1 MQEEQTYLESIIA
14 ESLKISNDEMT
25 AVEEYNLTKSDLNSR
40 LKKCVEKSK
49 TEAENLKQIKELQD
63 RKKEELKQ
71 VFTTFKELQTI
82 LETAN
87 KYQAD
92 LRMKISREYEAIS
105 DFDRVNEEIYK
116 NIAEA
121 QQAHK

>member
-1 MQEEQTYLESIIA
+1 LQEEQAYLESIIG
-14 ESLKISNDEMT
+14 ESLKISNDELT
-25 AVEEYNLTKSDLNSR
+25 AVEEYNLTESDLNSR

-71 VFTTFKELQTI
+71 VFQSFKQLQPI

-105 DFDRVNEEIYK
+105 DIDRVNEEIYK

>member
-1 MQEEQTYLESIIA
+1 
-14 ESLKISNDEMT
+14 
-25 AVEEYNLTKSDLNSR
+25 
-40 LKKCVEKSK
+40 
-49 TEAENLKQIKELQD
+49 
-63 RKKEELKQ
+63 
-71 VFTTFKELQTI
+71 VFQSFKELQTI

-105 DFDRVNEEIYK
+105 DIDRVNEEIYK

-121 QQAHK
+121 Q